1 MHNMNNGL
9 NDFINKTIENTDDY
23 IWITFSKKCGYSFM
37 FPFLKND
44 SINALYRHLD
54 ILWDNNC
61 NLIWL
66 EINNQTVIIR
76 RSDNRTIREF
86 ITNNNILRDNYHVFF
101 QTLSYNNILNISC
114 NNHNDHDCKNID

>member
-1 MHNMNNGL
+1 MNNRL
-9 NDFINKTIENTDDY
+9 HDFMNKTIENTDDY
-23 IWITFSKKCGYSFM
+23 IWITFSKTCEYSFI

-61 NLIWL
+61 NIIWL
-66 EINNQTVIIR
+66 ESNNGNIIIN

-86 ITNNNILRDNYHVFF
+86 ITNNNILRDNYNVFF
-101 QTLSYNNILNISC
+101 QTISYNNIMNISS
-114 NNHNDHDCKNID
+114 NNHDCKNID

>member
-1 MHNMNNGL
+1 M
-9 NDFINKTIENTDDY
+9 NKTIENTDDY
-23 IWITFSKKCGYSFM
+23 IWITFSKTCDYSFI

-61 NLIWL
+61 NLIWI
-66 EINNQTVIIR
+66 ENNNGKIIVS

-86 ITNNNILRDNYHVFF
+86 ITNNNILRDNYNVFF
-101 QTLSYNNILNISC
+101 ETVSYNNIMNISHD
-114 NNHNDHDCKNID
+114 NHNNHDCKNID

>member
-1 MHNMNNGL
+1 MNNGL